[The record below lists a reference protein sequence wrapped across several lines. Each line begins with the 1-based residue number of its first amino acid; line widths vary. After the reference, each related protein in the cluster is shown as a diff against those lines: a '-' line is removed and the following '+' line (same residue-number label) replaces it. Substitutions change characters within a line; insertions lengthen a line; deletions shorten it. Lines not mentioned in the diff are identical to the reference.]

1 MLLVLIIEKNQ
12 YNIVES
18 LGGLAMSEINNF
30 IKTIMESDLKDGKV
44 KNIMTRFP
52 PEPNAYLLIGHARA
66 IVMNFELAK
75 MFGGKTNLR
84 FDDTNPTKE
93 GVEYVEAI
101 KRDIEWLGYTP
112 DNIFYGSDYFEEQYQ
127 RAILLIK
134 KGKAFVCD
142 LTQDEMAKYRGTL
155 TEGGKNSPYRDR
167 SVAENLDLFAKMRNG
182 EFAEGTRVLRAK
194 IDMASPNINMRDPV
208 MYRILNATHHKTGNK
223 WCIYPMYDFAHPLQD
238 ALEGI
243 THSLCSI
250 EFENHRPLY
259 DWFIKECEMPHVSHQ
274 IEWGRL
280 YITNTITSKRYLK
293 QLVEAKKVSGY
304 DDPRLP
310 TLVGLKR
317 RGYTPTSIKAFIVD
331 AGLSRLN
338 STTPSDK
345 LDYFLRE
352 DLKPKVAR
360 KNAIL
365 NPLKLIITNYPANQV
380 EQLDVLENPEN
391 PEMGSRKL
399 PFSREVY
406 IERDDFT
413 DQPFDKN
420 WKRLAKGLEVR
431 LMHAYF
437 VKCNEIVYEN
447 NQIKE
452 IHCTYDIETKS
463 NSGFNGRKPNGNIHF
478 VEASTALKAEFRL
491 FGNLILNPD
500 QFDENATIEEKFNE
514 NSVEVKIGVVEPSL
528 NNQAIE
534 SKFQF
539 VRHGYFSTDRDSK
552 SGLLVF
558 NRIAELKSSF

>member
-1 MLLVLIIEKNQ
+1 MAEL
-12 YNIVES
+12 S
-18 LGGLAMSEINNF
+18 NF
-30 IKTIMESDLKDGKV
+30 IKTIMESDLKEGRV
-44 KNIMTRFP
+44 KNIVTRFP

-75 MFGGKTNLR
+75 MFNGKTNLR

-101 KRDIEWLGYTP
+101 KKDIEWLGYKP
-112 DNIFYGSDYFEEQYQ
+112 DNIVYGSNYFEETYQ

-134 KGKAFVCD
+134 KGKAYVCD
-142 LTQDEMAKYRGTL
+142 LTQDEIAKYRGTL
-155 TEGGKNSPYRDR
+155 TEGGKDSPYRNR
-167 SVAENLDLFAKMRNG
+167 SIAENLDLFERMRKG
-182 EFAEGTRVLRAK
+182 EFKDGSRVLRAK
-194 IDMASPNINMRDPV
+194 IDMQSPNINMRDPV
-208 MYRILNATHHKTGNK
+208 MYRILHAHHHNTGDK

-238 ALEGI
+238 AIEGV

-280 YITNTITSKRYLK
+280 YITNTVTSKRYLK
-293 QLVEAKKVSGY
+293 QLVEAKKVNGY

-317 RGYTPTSIKAFIVD
+317 RGYTPESIKNFILD

-338 STTPSDK
+338 STTPAEK

-352 DLKPKVAR
+352 DLKNKVPR
-360 KNAIL
+360 KNAVL
-365 NPLKLIITNYPANQV
+365 NPLKLVITNYPENQV
-380 EQLDVLENPEN
+380 EQLDVAENSDN
-391 PEMGSRKL
+391 PDLGSRKL
-399 PFSREVY
+399 PFSKVVY
-406 IERDDFT
+406 IEREDFT
-413 DQPFDKN
+413 DQPYDKN
-420 WKRLAKGLEVR
+420 YKRLAKGLEVR
-431 LMHAYF
+431 LMHGYF
-437 VKCNEIVYEN
+437 VKCHDVIYEN

-463 NSGFNGRKPNGNIHF
+463 GSGFNARKPNGNIHF
-478 VEASTALKAEFRL
+478 VEASTAIKAEFRL

-500 QFDENATIEEKFNE
+500 EVDENASITEKFNE
-514 NSVEVKIGVVEPSL
+514 KSIEIKHGFVEPSL
-528 NNQAIE
+528 VKYGAE
-534 SKFQF
+534 AKFQF
-539 VRHGYFSTDRDSK
+539 VRNGYFSQDKDSK
-552 SGLLVF
+552 PGMLVF

>member
-1 MLLVLIIEKNQ
+1 
-12 YNIVES
+12 
-18 LGGLAMSEINNF
+18 MSEINNF

-112 DNIFYGSDYFEEQYQ
+112 DNIFYGSDYFEEQYN
-127 RAILLIK
+127 RAVLLIK

-142 LTQDEMAKYRGTL
+142 LSQDDMAKYRGTL

-167 SVAENLDLFAKMRNG
+167 SVAENLELFAKMRNG
-182 EFAEGTRVLRAK
+182 EFAEGSRVLRAK
-194 IDMASPNINMRDPV
+194 IDMSSPNINMRDPV

-293 QLVEAKKVSGY
+293 QLVEAKKVKGY

-317 RGYTPTSIKAFIVD
+317 RGYTPASIKAFILD

-365 NPLKLIITNYPANQV
+365 NPLKLVITNYPVGQV

-413 DQPFDKN
+413 DQPFDKS

-437 VKCNEIVYEN
+437 VKCNDIVYEN

-452 IHCTYDIETKS
+452 IRCTYDIETKS
-463 NSGFNGRKPNGNIHF
+463 NSGFNARKPNGNIHF

-491 FGNLILNPD
+491 FGNLILNAD

-514 NSVEVKIGVVEPSL
+514 NSVESKVGVVEPSL
-528 NNQAIE
+528 KNQAIE

-552 SGLLVF
+552 TGHLVF